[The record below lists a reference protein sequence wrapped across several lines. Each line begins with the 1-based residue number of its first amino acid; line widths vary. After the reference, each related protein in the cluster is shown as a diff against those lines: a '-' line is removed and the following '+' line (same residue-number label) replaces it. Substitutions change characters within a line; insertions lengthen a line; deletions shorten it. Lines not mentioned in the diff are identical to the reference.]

1 MMRDLIL
8 EALRAKYEGQIQEAR
23 ANVEVYLS
31 NPVGIGEHSD
41 IIEAIDCQIE
51 KIAEAAEKKDALI
64 WFD

>member
-1 MMRDLIL
+1 MRDLIL

-23 ANVEVYLS
+23 ANIEVYLS

>member
-1 MMRDLIL
+1 MRDLIL

-23 ANVEVYLS
+23 ANIEVYLN

-51 KIAEAAEKKDALI
+51 KIAEAAEKKDALV

>member
-23 ANVEVYLS
+23 ANIEVYLN

-51 KIAEAAEKKDALI
+51 KIAEAAEKKDALV